1 MVSRQD
7 VPGFHGAGMGR
18 VGATSREAAPDR
30 PHQHDDQPPGAHPLG
45 DQEILVLAWFSASSM
60 QDPEV
65 RARLWAAW
73 GMCPRHSLG
82 FVAVEA
88 SIYHGWLF
96 APAILYEDLMERA
109 AGALEPRR
117 VNGRWRTIAAL
128 QPSEPCL
135 LCADGL
141 TAAAQAP
148 ATAASLVG
156 AARDLAP
163 LRGLAAVLRPHWQPW
178 VCGRCSGSGG
188 PLRCRPHL
196 IADLTARSAVDLAVQ
211 RATVQELVY
220 HLHAYARSFG
230 WATRG
235 TESDADRAALLG
247 AIGWCGGWE
256 LILRYLT

>member
-7 VPGFHGAGMGR
+7 VPGFHGAGMRR
-18 VGATSREAAPDR
+18 VGATWREAAPDGPPR
-30 PHQHDDQPPGAHPLG
+30 EDEQPADVHPLG
-45 DQEILVLAWFSASSM
+45 DQEIVVLAWFSASSM

-65 RARLWAAW
+65 RARLWSAW

-88 SIYHGWLF
+88 SIYRGWLF
-96 APAILYEDLMERA
+96 APAMLYEDLMERA

-117 VNGRWRTIAAL
+117 INGRRRMIAAL
-128 QPSEPCL
+128 QASEPCL

-141 TAAAQAP
+141 TAAAPAP
-148 ATAASLVG
+148 ATAASLVEV
-156 AARDLAP
+156 ARDLAP
-163 LRGLAAVLRPHWQPW
+163 LRGLASMLRPRWQRW

-196 IADLTARSAVDLAVQ
+196 IADLTARSAVDLSAQ
-211 RATVQELVY
+211 RAAVQELVR

-247 AIGWCGGWE
+247 AVGWCGGWE

>member
-1 MVSRQD
+1 
-7 VPGFHGAGMGR
+7 MGR

-30 PHQHDDQPPGAHPLG
+30 QHQHDDQPPGAHPLG

-141 TAAAQAP
+141 TAAALDALLSGRVRLHGDRVWVDGH
-148 ATAASLVG
+148 A
-156 AARDLAP
+156 AARP
-163 LRGLAAVLRPHWQPW
+163 LQLR
-178 VCGRCSGSGG
+178 
-188 PLRCRPHL
+188 
-196 IADLTARSAVDLAVQ
+196 ADGNLS
-211 RATVQELVY
+211 
-220 HLHAYARSFG
+220 
-230 WATRG
+230 
-235 TESDADRAALLG
+235 
-247 AIGWCGGWE
+247 
-256 LILRYLT
+256 